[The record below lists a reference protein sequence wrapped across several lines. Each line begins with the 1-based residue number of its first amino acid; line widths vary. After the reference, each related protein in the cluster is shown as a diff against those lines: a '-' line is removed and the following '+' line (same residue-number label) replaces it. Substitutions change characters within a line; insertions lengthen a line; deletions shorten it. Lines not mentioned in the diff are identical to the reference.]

1 MAEKVTGVIGQED
14 VVLENAATEATL
26 LKLLKAMGSKG
37 DGGSK
42 GGGGEESK
50 KQLAAL
56 AKQTGKTTKELEELE
71 EAANNVGNVY
81 IRGIGQIANAFKG
94 LTGELLTG
102 GDRISDFTSH
112 VTGALESIP
121 IVGGLIGG
129 IGQLLIST
137 IDNQI
142 DTFRDLSKVGIDFGE
157 NLYEAS
163 YMATK
168 TSLTMEQYQGVIT
181 TNAEM
186 LAKLGGSAGNGAK
199 AFTALLGNVSKNS
212 QLFLQLGMTMEEV
225 SEYTADYVTQQQRLG
240 RGERLSSKQS
250 LASAQAY
257 IKEVDK
263 LAKATGK
270 QRDEISGAMNEVSN
284 DKRLKGVMAGLD
296 ETARLAITSTV
307 TMLSARDAE
316 LGEAVKEMIAT
327 GGVPIS
333 EMSIALSL
341 LNPGIAAATKALNE
355 GVPGAADML
364 TKEIEKARQTVL
376 KMSKAELDSLAVR
389 AAMGDQI
396 ALTTLSVLGL
406 GNMVEAVTAAD
417 IEQEKKRKALEEGR
431 AKKLLDFEQTITDTR
446 NKMKNALID
455 SGIFDSITTVL
466 NSITTKFKE
475 LTTKEGGLGKIE
487 AAAKSFGTVITDLME
502 SFQKGTLMKD
512 IGKYLSDGLN
522 KLGELIAPHISTA
535 MAGLMNI
542 AKDVVFGKKKME
554 ATGGPAGQMAATGE
568 REGGALSSFL
578 GLLAG
583 PALLGGLGALGAIL
597 ATGAVFLGFKALT
610 TVFRM
615 FANGPVAIGAAV
627 FTAMLIGTGAAITLA
642 GKGIDLAGDGVEKI
656 AAGVE
661 KMANMK
667 GAANFAEIATSLGL
681 LGPALISLTKGGVL
695 ESITSFFGS
704 SSPFTT
710 LVEGINQ
717 FEKIDATAIENVKLS
732 GTALEG
738 LSKFGKDLDVSNL
751 KLYAD
756 QMERLGNAFEKMNDE
771 LTKDNSWIPFYKG
784 SNAGNTTMPSG
795 GGAGTGSSDQL
806 TLLNTNIDKLLTE
819 TEAIRRNGKKLT
831 DHTLSN

>member
-14 VVLENAATEATL
+14 VTLENAATEATL

-42 GGGGEESK
+42 GSGEESK

-56 AKQTGKTTKELEELE
+56 AKQSGKTTKELGELE
-71 EAANNVGNVY
+71 EAANDVGNVY
-81 IRGIGQIANAFKG
+81 IRAAGQITNAFKG

-112 VTGALESIP
+112 VAGALESIP

-129 IGQLLIST
+129 IGQLLVST

-163 YMATK
+163 YMAAK
-168 TSLTMEQYQGVIT
+168 TSLNMEQYSGVISS
-181 TNAEM
+181 NAEM
-186 LAKLGGSAGNGAK
+186 LAKLGGTAGGGAK
-199 AFTALLGNVSKNS
+199 AFTGLLQGVSKNS
-212 QLFLQLGMTMEEV
+212 KLFLQLGMTMEEV

-240 RGERLSSKQS
+240 RGERLSSKQT

-263 LAKATGK
+263 LSKATGK
-270 QRDEISGAMNEVSN
+270 QRDEISGAMNEVAN
-284 DKRLKGVMAGLD
+284 DKRLKGVLAGLD
-296 ETARLAITSTV
+296 ETARLAVTSTV

-316 LGEAVKEMIAT
+316 LGEAVKEMIAM
-327 GGVPIS
+327 GGVPYS
-333 EMSIALSL
+333 EAAVALSL
-341 LNPGIAAATKALNE
+341 LNPGIAAATKALGD
-355 GVPGAADML
+355 GVPGAADQL
-364 TKEIEKARQTVL
+364 TIEIEKARQTVL
-376 KMSKAELDSLAVR
+376 KMSTAEKDSLAVR
-389 AAMGDQI
+389 AAMGDQV

-406 GNMVEAVTAAD
+406 GNLVTSVTAAE
-417 IEQEKKRKALEEGR
+417 IEQAKKLKALEEGR
-431 AKKLLDFEQTITDTR
+431 AQKVLNFEQTITDTR
-446 NKMKNALID
+446 NAMKGALID
-455 SGIFDSITTVL
+455 SGIFDTVTGVL
-466 NSITTKFKE
+466 NSVSGKFGE
-475 LTTKEGGLGKIE
+475 LMDEGGGISKIKS
-487 AAAKSFGTVITDLME
+487 AAVSFGETITDLME
-502 SFQKGTLMKD
+502 SFQKGTLMED
-512 IGKYLSDGLN
+512 IGKYLGDGLS

-535 MAGLMNI
+535 MSGLMNI

-554 ATGGPAGQMAATGE
+554 MAGPAGQMAATGE

-661 KMANMK
+661 LMANMK

-681 LGPALISLTKGGVL
+681 LGPALLTLTAGGVL

-710 LVEGINQ
+710 LVDGINE
-717 FEKIDATAIENVKLS
+717 FKDIDATAIENVKLS

-784 SNAGNTTMPSG
+784 SNAGNTTMPSA

>member
-14 VVLENAATEATL
+14 VTLENAATEATL

-42 GGGGEESK
+42 SGGEESK

-56 AKQTGKTTKELEELE
+56 AKQSGKTTKELGELE
-71 EAANNVGNVY
+71 EAADNVGNVY

-102 GDRISDFTSH
+102 GDRISDFSSH

-129 IGQLLIST
+129 IGQLLVST

-168 TSLTMEQYQGVIT
+168 TSLTMEQYSGVISS
-181 TNAEM
+181 NAEM
-186 LAKLGGSAGNGAK
+186 LAKLGSSAGGGAK
-199 AFTALLGNVSKNS
+199 AFTGLLQGVSKNS
-212 QLFLQLGMTMEEV
+212 KLFLQLGMTMEEV

-240 RGERLSSKQS
+240 RGERLSSKQT

-270 QRDEISGAMNEVSN
+270 QRDEISGAMNEVAN
-284 DKRLKGVMAGLD
+284 DKRLKGVLAGLD
-296 ETARLAITSTV
+296 ETARLAVTSTV

-316 LGEAVKEMIAT
+316 LGEAVKEMIAM
-327 GGVPIS
+327 GGVPYS
-333 EMSIALSL
+333 EAAVALSL
-341 LNPGIAAATKALNE
+341 LNPGIAAATKALGD
-355 GVPGAADML
+355 GVPGAADQL
-364 TKEIEKARQTVL
+364 TTEIEKARQTVL
-376 KMSKAELDSLAVR
+376 KMSTAEKDSLAVR
-389 AAMGDQI
+389 AAMGDQV

-406 GNMVEAVTAAD
+406 GNLVASVTAAE
-417 IEQEKKRKALEEGR
+417 IEQAKKLKALEEGR
-431 AKKLLDFEQTITDTR
+431 AQKVLNFEQTITDTR
-446 NKMKNALID
+446 NAMKGALID
-455 SGIFDSITTVL
+455 SGIFDTVTGVL
-466 NSITTKFKE
+466 NSVSGKFGE
-475 LTTKEGGLGKIE
+475 LMDEGGGISKIKS
-487 AAAKSFGTVITDLME
+487 AAVSFGETITGLME
-502 SFQKGTLMKD
+502 SFQKGTLMED
-512 IGKYLSDGLN
+512 IGKYLGDGLS

-535 MAGLMNI
+535 MSGLMNI

-554 ATGGPAGQMAATGE
+554 MAGPAGQMAATGE

-661 KMANMK
+661 LMANMK

>member
-163 YMATK
+163 YQAFK
-168 TSLTMEQYQGVIT
+168 TSLSLEAYSGVISS
-181 TNAEM
+181 NSEM
-186 LAKLGGSAGNGAK
+186 LAKLGGTAGGGAK
-199 AFTALLGNVSKNS
+199 AFTGLLQGVSKNS
-212 QLFLQLGMTMEEV
+212 KLFLQLGMTMEEV

-284 DKRLKGVMAGLD
+284 DKRLKGVLAGLD
-296 ETARLAITSTV
+296 ETARLAVTSTV

-431 AKKLLDFEQTITDTR
+431 AKKLLDFEKTITDTR

-466 NSITTKFKE
+466 NNITTKFTE

-554 ATGGPAGQMAATGE
+554 MAGPAGQMAATGE

-610 TVFRM
+610 TVFKM
-615 FANGPVAIGAAV
+615 FANGPVALGAGV

-642 GKGIDLAGDGVEKI
+642 GKGIDLAGDGIEKI

-667 GAANFAEIATSLGL
+667 GATNFAEIATSLGL

-784 SNAGNTTMPSG
+784 NNAGNTTMPSA

>member
-14 VVLENAATEATL
+14 VTLENAATEATL

-42 GGGGEESK
+42 GSGEESK

-56 AKQTGKTTKELEELE
+56 AKQSGKTTKELGELE
-71 EAANNVGNVY
+71 EAANDVGNVY
-81 IRGIGQIANAFKG
+81 IRAAGQITNAFKG

-112 VTGALESIP
+112 VAGALESIP

-129 IGQLLIST
+129 IGQLLVST

-168 TSLTMEQYQGVIT
+168 TSLTMEQYSGVISS
-181 TNAEM
+181 NAEM
-186 LAKLGGSAGNGAK
+186 LAKLGSSAGSGAK
-199 AFTALLGNVSKNS
+199 AFTGLLQGVSKNS
-212 QLFLQLGMTMEEV
+212 KLFLQLGMTMEEV

-240 RGERLSSKQS
+240 RGERLSSKQT

-284 DKRLKGVMAGLD
+284 DKRLKGVLAGLD
-296 ETARLAITSTV
+296 ETARLAVTSTV

-316 LGEAVKEMIAT
+316 LGEAVKEMIAM
-327 GGVPIS
+327 GGVPYS
-333 EMSIALSL
+333 EAAVALSL
-341 LNPGIAAATKALNE
+341 LNPGIAAATKALGD
-355 GVPGAADML
+355 GVPGAADQL
-364 TKEIEKARQTVL
+364 TIEIEKARQTVL
-376 KMSKAELDSLAVR
+376 KMSTAEKDSLAVR
-389 AAMGDQI
+389 AAMGDQV

-406 GNMVEAVTAAD
+406 GNLVTSVSAAQ
-417 IEQEKKRKALEEGR
+417 IEQAKKQKAIDEGR
-431 AKKLLDFEQTITDTR
+431 AQTVLDFEQTITDTR
-446 NKMKNALID
+446 NAMKSALID
-455 SGIFDSITTVL
+455 SGIFDTVTVIIKSI
-466 NSITTKFKE
+466 SDKFGE
-475 LTTKEGGLGKIE
+475 LMDEGGGISKIKS
-487 AAAKSFGTVITDLME
+487 AAVSFGETITGLME
-502 SFQKGTLMKD
+502 SFQKGTLMED
-512 IGKYLSDGLN
+512 IGKYLGDGLS

-535 MAGLMNI
+535 MSGLMNI

-554 ATGGPAGQMAATGE
+554 MAGPAGQMAATGE

-661 KMANMK
+661 LMANMK

>member
-14 VVLENAATEATL
+14 VTLENAATEATL

-56 AKQTGKTTKELEELE
+56 AKQSGKTTKELGELE
-71 EAANNVGNVY
+71 EAANDVGNVY
-81 IRGIGQIANAFKG
+81 IRAAGQITNAFKG

-112 VTGALESIP
+112 VAGALESIP

-129 IGQLLIST
+129 IGQLLVST

-163 YMATK
+163 YMAAK
-168 TSLTMEQYQGVIT
+168 TSLNMEQYSGVISS
-181 TNAEM
+181 NAEM
-186 LAKLGGSAGNGAK
+186 LAKLGSSAGSGAK
-199 AFTALLGNVSKNS
+199 AFTGLLQGVSKNS
-212 QLFLQLGMTMEEV
+212 KLFLQLGMTMEEI

-240 RGERLSSKQS
+240 RGERLSSKQT

-270 QRDEISGAMNEVSN
+270 QRDEISGAMNEVAN
-284 DKRLKGVMAGLD
+284 DKRLKGVLAGLD
-296 ETARLAITSTV
+296 ETARLAVTSTV

-316 LGEAVKEMIAT
+316 LGEAVKEMIAM
-327 GGVPIS
+327 GGVPYS
-333 EMSIALSL
+333 EAAVALSL
-341 LNPGIAAATKALNE
+341 LNPGIAAATKALGD
-355 GVPGAADML
+355 GVPGAADQL
-364 TKEIEKARQTVL
+364 TIEIEKARQTVL
-376 KMSKAELDSLAVR
+376 KMSTAEKDSLAVR
-389 AAMGDQI
+389 AAMGDQV

-406 GNMVEAVTAAD
+406 GNLVTSVTAAE
-417 IEQEKKRKALEEGR
+417 IEQAKKLKALEEGR
-431 AKKLLDFEQTITDTR
+431 AQKVLNFEQTITDTR
-446 NKMKNALID
+446 NAMKGALID
-455 SGIFDSITTVL
+455 SGIFDTVTGVL
-466 NSITTKFKE
+466 NSVSGKFGE
-475 LTTKEGGLGKIE
+475 LMDEGGGISKIKS
-487 AAAKSFGTVITDLME
+487 AATSFGTAITGLME
-502 SFQKGTLMKD
+502 SFQKGTLMED
-512 IGKYLSDGLN
+512 IGKYLGDGLS

-535 MAGLMNI
+535 MSGLMNI

-554 ATGGPAGQMAATGE
+554 MAGPAGQMAATGE

-661 KMANMK
+661 LMANMK

-681 LGPALISLTKGGVL
+681 LGPALLTLTAGGVL
-695 ESITSFFGS
+695 ESITSFFGA
-704 SSPFTT
+704 SSPFDT
-710 LVEGINQ
+710 LVDGINE
-717 FEKIDATAIENVKLS
+717 FKDIDATAIENVKLS

-784 SNAGNTTMPSG
+784 SNAGNTTMPSA

>member
-14 VVLENAATEATL
+14 VTLENAATEATL

-42 GGGGEESK
+42 GGGEESK

-56 AKQTGKTTKELEELE
+56 AKQSGKTTKELGELE
-71 EAANNVGNVY
+71 EAANDVGNVY

-112 VTGALESIP
+112 VAGALESIP

-129 IGQLLIST
+129 IGQLLVST

-163 YMATK
+163 YMAAK
-168 TSLTMEQYQGVIT
+168 TSLNMEQYSGVISS
-181 TNAEM
+181 NAEM
-186 LAKLGGSAGNGAK
+186 LAKLGGTAGGGAK
-199 AFTALLGNVSKNS
+199 AFTGLLQGVSKNS
-212 QLFLQLGMTMEEV
+212 KLFLQLGMTMEEV

-240 RGERLSSKQS
+240 RGERLSSKQT

-284 DKRLKGVMAGLD
+284 DKRLKGVLAGLD
-296 ETARLAITSTV
+296 ETARLAVTSTV

-316 LGEAVKEMIAT
+316 LGEAVKEMIAM
-327 GGVPIS
+327 GGVPYS
-333 EMSIALSL
+333 EAAVALSL
-341 LNPGIAAATKALNE
+341 LNPGIAAATKALGD
-355 GVPGAADML
+355 GVPGAADQL
-364 TKEIEKARQTVL
+364 TIEIEKARQTVL
-376 KMSKAELDSLAVR
+376 KMSTAEKDSLAVR
-389 AAMGDQI
+389 AAMGDQV

-406 GNMVEAVTAAD
+406 GNLVKSVTAAE
-417 IEQEKKRKALEEGR
+417 IEQAKKLKALEEGR
-431 AKKLLDFEQTITDTR
+431 AQKVLDFEQTITDTR
-446 NKMKNALID
+446 NAMKGALID
-455 SGIFDSITTVL
+455 SGIFDTVTEVL
-466 NSITTKFKE
+466 NSVSGKFGE
-475 LTTKEGGLGKIE
+475 LMDEGGGISKIKS
-487 AAAKSFGTVITDLME
+487 AAVSFGETITDLME
-502 SFQKGTLMKD
+502 SFQKGTLMED
-512 IGKYLSDGLN
+512 IGKYLGDGLS

-535 MAGLMNI
+535 MSGLMNI

-554 ATGGPAGQMAATGE
+554 MAGPAGQMAATGE

-661 KMANMK
+661 LMANMK

-681 LGPALISLTKGGVL
+681 LGPALLTLTAGGVL

-710 LVEGINQ
+710 LVDGINE
-717 FEKIDATAIENVKLS
+717 FKDIDATAIENVKLS

-784 SNAGNTTMPSG
+784 SNAGNTTMPSA

>member
-14 VVLENAATEATL
+14 VTLENAATEATL

-37 DGGSK
+37 DGSGK
-42 GGGGEESK
+42 GGGEESK

-56 AKQTGKTTKELEELE
+56 AKQSGKTTKELGELE
-71 EAANNVGNVY
+71 EAADNVGNVY

-112 VTGALESIP
+112 VAGALESIP

-129 IGQLLIST
+129 IGQLLVST

-168 TSLTMEQYQGVIT
+168 TSLTMEQYSGVISS
-181 TNAEM
+181 NAEM
-186 LAKLGGSAGNGAK
+186 LAKLGSSAGGGAK
-199 AFTALLGNVSKNS
+199 AFTGLLQGVSKNS
-212 QLFLQLGMTMEEV
+212 KLFLQLGMTMEEV

-240 RGERLSSKQS
+240 RGERLSSKQT

-284 DKRLKGVMAGLD
+284 DKRLKGVLAGLD
-296 ETARLAITSTV
+296 ETARLAVTSTV

-316 LGEAVKEMIAT
+316 LGEAVKEMIAM
-327 GGVPIS
+327 GGVPYS
-333 EMSIALSL
+333 EAAVALSL
-341 LNPGIAAATKALNE
+341 LNPGIAAATKALGD

-364 TKEIEKARQTVL
+364 TAEIEKARQTVL
-376 KMSKAELDSLAVR
+376 KMSTAEKDSLAVR
-389 AAMGDQI
+389 AAMGDQV

-406 GNMVEAVTAAD
+406 GNLVESVSAAQ
-417 IEQEKKRKALEEGR
+417 IEQAKKQKAIDEGR
-431 AKKLLDFEQTITDTR
+431 AQTVLDFEQTITDTR
-446 NKMKNALID
+446 NAMKGALID
-455 SGIFDSITTVL
+455 SGIFDTVTGVL
-466 NSITTKFKE
+466 NSVSGKFGE
-475 LTTKEGGLGKIE
+475 LMDEGGGISKIKS
-487 AAAKSFGTVITDLME
+487 AAVSFGETITDLME
-502 SFQKGTLMKD
+502 SFQKGTLMED
-512 IGKYLSDGLN
+512 IGKYLGDGLS

-535 MAGLMNI
+535 MSGLMNI

-554 ATGGPAGQMAATGE
+554 MAGPAGQMAATGE

-661 KMANMK
+661 LMANMK

>member
-14 VVLENAATEATL
+14 VTLENAATEATL

-42 GGGGEESK
+42 GGGEESK

-56 AKQTGKTTKELEELE
+56 AKQSGKTTKELGELE
-71 EAANNVGNVY
+71 EAANDVGNVY
-81 IRGIGQIANAFKG
+81 IRAAGQITNAFKG

-112 VTGALESIP
+112 IAGALESIP
-121 IVGGLIGG
+121 IVGGIIGG
-129 IGQLLIST
+129 IGQLLVST

-142 DTFRDLSKVGIDFGE
+142 DTFRDLSKVGIDFGA

-163 YMATK
+163 AIAAT
-168 TSLTMEQYQGVIT
+168 TSLSLEAYSGVISS
-181 TNAEM
+181 NAEM
-186 LAKLGGSAGNGAK
+186 LAKLGSSAGAGAK
-199 AFTALLGNVSKNS
+199 AFTGLLQGVSKNS
-212 QLFLQLGMTMEEV
+212 QLVLQLGITMEEV

-240 RGERLSSKQS
+240 RGERLSSKQT

-284 DKRLKGVMAGLD
+284 DKRLKGVLAGLD
-296 ETARLAITSTV
+296 ETARLAVTSTV

-316 LGEAVKEMIAT
+316 LGEAVKEMIAM
-327 GGVPIS
+327 GGVPYS
-333 EMSIALSL
+333 EAATALAL
-341 LNPGIAAATKALNE
+341 LNPGIAAATKALGD

-364 TKEIEKARQTVL
+364 TAEIEKARQTVL
-376 KMSKAELDSLAVR
+376 NMSVAEKDALAVR
-389 AAMGDQI
+389 AAMGDQV

-406 GNMVEAVTAAD
+406 GNLVESVSAAQIEQAKKQKAIDDGRAVTVLAF
-417 IEQEKKRKALEEGR
+417 EK
-431 AKKLLDFEQTITDTR
+431 TITETR
-446 NKMKNALID
+446 NKMKAALID
-455 SGIFDSITTVL
+455 SGIFASVTKVL
-466 NSITTKFKE
+466 TNITTKFQE
-475 LTTKEGGLGKIE
+475 LMDEGGGISKIKS
-487 AAAKSFGTVITDLME
+487 AATSFGEVITGLME

-512 IGKYLSDGLN
+512 IGKYLADGLN
-522 KLGELIAPHISTA
+522 KLGVLIAPHISTA
-535 MAGLMNI
+535 MSGLMNI
-542 AKDVVFGKKKME
+542 AKDVIFGKRAME
-554 ATGGPAGQMAATGE
+554 GPDHDQQATGE

-578 GLLAG
+578 GMLAG
-583 PALLGGLGALGAIL
+583 PALLGGLSALGAIL

-610 TVFRM
+610 TVFKM

-656 AAGVE
+656 AAGVGE
-661 KMANMK
+661 MANMK

-681 LGPALISLTKGGVL
+681 LGPALINLTKGGVL

-710 LVEGINQ
+710 LVDGINE

-795 GGAGTGSSDQL
+795 GAGTGSSDQL
-806 TLLNTNIDKLLTE
+806 TLLNTNIDKLVTE

-831 DHTLSN
+831 DYTLSN

>member
-14 VVLENAATEATL
+14 VTLENAATEATL

-487 AAAKSFGTVITDLME
+487 SAAKSFGTVITNLME

-554 ATGGPAGQMAATGE
+554 MAGPAGQMAATGE

-784 SNAGNTTMPSG
+784 DNAGNTTMPSA

>member
-14 VVLENAATEATL
+14 VTLENAATEATL

-42 GGGGEESK
+42 GGGEESK

-56 AKQTGKTTKELEELE
+56 AKQSGKTTKELGELE
-71 EAANNVGNVY
+71 EAANDVGNVY
-81 IRGIGQIANAFKG
+81 IRAAGQITNAFKG

-112 VTGALESIP
+112 IAGALESIP
-121 IVGGLIGG
+121 IVGGIIGG
-129 IGQLLIST
+129 IGQLLVST

-142 DTFRDLSKVGIDFGE
+142 DTFRDLSKVGIDFGA

-163 YMATK
+163 AIAAS
-168 TSLTMEQYQGVIT
+168 TSLSLEAYSGVISS
-181 TNAEM
+181 NAEM
-186 LAKLGGSAGNGAK
+186 LAKLGSSAGAGAK
-199 AFTALLGNVSKNS
+199 AFTGLLQGVSKNS
-212 QLFLQLGMTMEEV
+212 QLFMQLGMTMEEV

-240 RGERLSSKQS
+240 RGERLSSKQTLS
-250 LASAQAY
+250 SAQAY

-270 QRDEISGAMNEVSN
+270 QRDEISGAMNEVAN
-284 DKRLKGVMAGLD
+284 DKRLKGVLAGLS
-296 ETARLAITSTV
+296 TSAALAVTSTV

-316 LGEAVKEMIAT
+316 LGEAVKEMIAM
-327 GGVPIS
+327 GGVPYS
-333 EMSIALSL
+333 EAATALAL
-341 LNPGIAAATKALNE
+341 LNPGIAAATKALGD

-364 TKEIEKARQTVL
+364 TAEIEKARQTVL
-376 KMSKAELDSLAVR
+376 NMSVAEKDALAVR
-389 AAMGDQI
+389 AAMGDQV

-406 GNMVEAVTAAD
+406 GNLVESVSTAQ
-417 IEQEKKRKALEEGR
+417 IEQAKKQKAIDEGR
-431 AKKLLDFEQTITDTR
+431 ATTVLEFEKTITETR
-446 NKMKNALID
+446 NKMKAALID
-455 SGIFDSITTVL
+455 SGIFASVTTVL
-466 NSITTKFKE
+466 TNITTKFQE
-475 LTTKEGGLGKIE
+475 LMDEGGGISKIKS
-487 AAAKSFGTVITDLME
+487 AATSFGEVITDLME

-512 IGKYLSDGLN
+512 IGKYLADGLN
-522 KLGELIAPHISTA
+522 KLGVLIAPHISTA
-535 MAGLMNI
+535 MSGLMNI
-542 AKDVVFGKKKME
+542 AKDVVFGKRKME
-554 ATGGPAGQMAATGE
+554 PTGGPPNQMAATGE

-578 GLLAG
+578 SLLAG
-583 PALLGGLGALGAIL
+583 PSILAGLSALGAIL

-610 TVFRM
+610 TVFKM

-656 AAGVE
+656 AAGVGE
-661 KMANMK
+661 MANMK

-681 LGPALISLTKGGVL
+681 LGPALINLTKGGVL

-710 LVEGINQ
+710 LVDGINE

-795 GGAGTGSSDQL
+795 GAGTGSSDQL
-806 TLLNTNIDKLLTE
+806 TLLNTNIDKLVTE

-831 DHTLSN
+831 DYTLSN

>member
-14 VVLENAATEATL
+14 VTLENAATEATL

-37 DGGSK
+37 DGSGK
-42 GGGGEESK
+42 GGGEESK

-56 AKQTGKTTKELEELE
+56 AKQSGKTTKELGELE
-71 EAANNVGNVY
+71 EAANDVGNVY
-81 IRGIGQIANAFKG
+81 IRAAGQITNAFKG

-112 VTGALESIP
+112 VAGALESIP

-129 IGQLLIST
+129 IGQLLVST

-163 YMATK
+163 YMAAK
-168 TSLTMEQYQGVIT
+168 TSLTMEQYSGVISS
-181 TNAEM
+181 NAEM
-186 LAKLGGSAGNGAK
+186 LAKLGSSAGGGAK
-199 AFTALLGNVSKNS
+199 AFTGLLQGVSKNS
-212 QLFLQLGMTMEEV
+212 KLFLQLGMTMEEV

-240 RGERLSSKQS
+240 RGERLSSKQT

-284 DKRLKGVMAGLD
+284 DKRLKGVLAGLD
-296 ETARLAITSTV
+296 ETARLAVTSTV

-316 LGEAVKEMIAT
+316 LGEAVKEMIAM
-327 GGVPIS
+327 GGVPYS
-333 EMSIALSL
+333 ESAVALSL
-341 LNPGIAAATKALNE
+341 LNPGIAAATKALGD

-364 TKEIEKARQTVL
+364 TAEIEKARQTVL
-376 KMSKAELDSLAVR
+376 KMSTAEKDSLAVR
-389 AAMGDQI
+389 AAMGDQV

-406 GNMVEAVTAAD
+406 GNLVTSVTAAE
-417 IEQEKKRKALEEGR
+417 IEQAKKLKALEEGR
-431 AKKLLDFEQTITDTR
+431 AQKVLNFEQTITDTR
-446 NKMKNALID
+446 NAMKSALID
-455 SGIFDSITTVL
+455 SGIFDTVTVIIKSI
-466 NSITTKFKE
+466 SDKFGE
-475 LTTKEGGLGKIE
+475 LMDEGGGISKIKS
-487 AAAKSFGTVITDLME
+487 AAVSFGETITDLME
-502 SFQKGTLMKD
+502 SFQKGTLMED
-512 IGKYLSDGLN
+512 IGKYLGDGLS

-535 MAGLMNI
+535 MSGLMNI

-554 ATGGPAGQMAATGE
+554 MAGPAGQMAATGE

-661 KMANMK
+661 LMANMK

>member
-14 VVLENAATEATL
+14 VTLENAATEATL

-37 DGGSK
+37 DGSGK
-42 GGGGEESK
+42 GGGEESK

-56 AKQTGKTTKELEELE
+56 AKQSGKTTKELGELE
-71 EAANNVGNVY
+71 EAANDVGNVY
-81 IRGIGQIANAFKG
+81 IRAAGQITNAFKG

-112 VTGALESIP
+112 VAGALESIP

-129 IGQLLIST
+129 IGQLLVST

-168 TSLTMEQYQGVIT
+168 TSLTMEQYSGVISS
-181 TNAEM
+181 NAEM
-186 LAKLGGSAGNGAK
+186 LAKLGSSAGGGAK
-199 AFTALLGNVSKNS
+199 AFTGLLQGVSKNS
-212 QLFLQLGMTMEEV
+212 KLFLQLGMTMEEV

-240 RGERLSSKQS
+240 RGERLSSKQT

-284 DKRLKGVMAGLD
+284 DKRLKGVLAGLD
-296 ETARLAITSTV
+296 ETARLAVTSTV

-316 LGEAVKEMIAT
+316 LGEAVKEMIAM
-327 GGVPIS
+327 GGVPYS
-333 EMSIALSL
+333 EAAVALSL
-341 LNPGIAAATKALNE
+341 LNPGIAAATKALGD

-364 TKEIEKARQTVL
+364 TAEIEKARQTVL
-376 KMSKAELDSLAVR
+376 KMSTAEKDSLAVR
-389 AAMGDQI
+389 AAMGDQV

-406 GNMVEAVTAAD
+406 GNLVTSVSAAQ
-417 IEQEKKRKALEEGR
+417 IEQAKKQKAIDEGR
-431 AKKLLDFEQTITDTR
+431 AQTVLDFEQTITDTR
-446 NKMKNALID
+446 NAMKSALID
-455 SGIFDSITTVL
+455 SGIFDTVTVIIKSI
-466 NSITTKFKE
+466 SGKFGE
-475 LTTKEGGLGKIE
+475 LMDEGGGISKIKS
-487 AAAKSFGTVITDLME
+487 AAVSFGETITGLME
-502 SFQKGTLMKD
+502 SFQKGTLMED
-512 IGKYLSDGLN
+512 IGKYLGDGLS

-535 MAGLMNI
+535 MSGLMNI

-554 ATGGPAGQMAATGE
+554 MAGPAGQMAATGE

-661 KMANMK
+661 LMANMK

>member
-14 VVLENAATEATL
+14 VTLENAATEATL

-42 GGGGEESK
+42 GGGEESK

-56 AKQTGKTTKELEELE
+56 AKQSGKTTKELGELE
-71 EAANNVGNVY
+71 EAANDVGNVY
-81 IRGIGQIANAFKG
+81 IRAAGQITNAFKG

-112 VTGALESIP
+112 IAGALESIP
-121 IVGGLIGG
+121 IVGGIIGG
-129 IGQLLIST
+129 IGQLLVST

-142 DTFRDLSKVGIDFGE
+142 DTFRDLSKVGIDFGA

-163 YMATK
+163 AIAAS
-168 TSLTMEQYQGVIT
+168 TSLSLEAYSGVISS
-181 TNAEM
+181 NAEM
-186 LAKLGGSAGNGAK
+186 LAKLGSSAGSGAK
-199 AFTALLGNVSKNS
+199 AFTGLLQGVSKNS
-212 QLFLQLGMTMEEV
+212 QLFMQLGMTMEEV

-240 RGERLSSKQS
+240 RGERLSSKQTLS
-250 LASAQAY
+250 SAQAY

-270 QRDEISGAMNEVSN
+270 QRDEISGAMNEVAN
-284 DKRLKGVMAGLD
+284 DKRLKGVLAGLS
-296 ETARLAITSTV
+296 TSAALAVTSTV

-316 LGEAVKEMIAT
+316 LGEAVKEMIAM
-327 GGVPIS
+327 GGVPYS
-333 EMSIALSL
+333 EAATALAL
-341 LNPGIAAATKALNE
+341 LNPGIAAATKALGD

-364 TKEIEKARQTVL
+364 TAEIEKARQTVL
-376 KMSKAELDSLAVR
+376 NMSVAEKDALAVR
-389 AAMGDQI
+389 AAMGDQV

-406 GNMVEAVTAAD
+406 GNLVESVSTAQ
-417 IEQEKKRKALEEGR
+417 IEQAKKQKAIDEGR
-431 AKKLLDFEQTITDTR
+431 ATTVLEFEKTITETR
-446 NKMKNALID
+446 NKMKAALID
-455 SGIFDSITTVL
+455 SGIFASVTKVL
-466 NSITTKFKE
+466 TNITTKFQE
-475 LTTKEGGLGKIE
+475 LMDEGGGISKIKS
-487 AAAKSFGTVITDLME
+487 AATSFGEVITGLME

-512 IGKYLSDGLN
+512 IGKYLADGLN
-522 KLGELIAPHISTA
+522 KLGVLIAPHISTA
-535 MAGLMNI
+535 MSGLMNI
-542 AKDVVFGKKKME
+542 AKDVVFGKRKME
-554 ATGGPAGQMAATGE
+554 PTGGPPNQMAATGE

-578 GLLAG
+578 GMLAG
-583 PALLGGLGALGAIL
+583 PALLGGLSALGAIL

-610 TVFRM
+610 TVFKM

-656 AAGVE
+656 AAGVGE
-661 KMANMK
+661 MANMK

-681 LGPALISLTKGGVL
+681 LGPALINLTKGGVL

-710 LVEGINQ
+710 LVDGINE

-795 GGAGTGSSDQL
+795 GAGTGSSDQL
-806 TLLNTNIDKLLTE
+806 TLLNTNIDKLVTE

-831 DHTLSN
+831 DYTLSN

>member
-14 VVLENAATEATL
+14 VTLENAATEATL

-37 DGGSK
+37 DGSGK
-42 GGGGEESK
+42 GGGEESK

-56 AKQTGKTTKELEELE
+56 AKQSGKTTKELGELE
-71 EAANNVGNVY
+71 EAANDVGNVY
-81 IRGIGQIANAFKG
+81 IRAAGQITNAFKG

-112 VTGALESIP
+112 VAGALESIP

-129 IGQLLIST
+129 IGQLLVST

-168 TSLTMEQYQGVIT
+168 TSLTMEQYSGVISS
-181 TNAEM
+181 NAEM
-186 LAKLGGSAGNGAK
+186 LAKLGSSAGSGAK
-199 AFTALLGNVSKNS
+199 AFTGLLQGVSKNS
-212 QLFLQLGMTMEEV
+212 KLFLQLGMTMEEI

-240 RGERLSSKQS
+240 RGERLSSKQT

-284 DKRLKGVMAGLD
+284 DKRLKGVLAGLD
-296 ETARLAITSTV
+296 ETARLAVTSTV

-316 LGEAVKEMIAT
+316 LGEAVKEMIAM
-327 GGVPIS
+327 GGVPYS
-333 EMSIALSL
+333 EAAVALSL
-341 LNPGIAAATKALNE
+341 LNPGIAAATKALGD

-364 TKEIEKARQTVL
+364 TTEIEKARQTVL

-389 AAMGDQI
+389 AATGEQV

-406 GNMVEAVTAAD
+406 GNLVESVTAAQ
-417 IEQEKKRKALEEGR
+417 IEQAKKQKAIDEGR
-431 AKKLLDFEQTITDTR
+431 AQTVLDFEQTITDTR
-446 NKMKNALID
+446 NAMKSALID
-455 SGIFDSITTVL
+455 SGIFDTVTVIIKSI
-466 NSITTKFKE
+466 SDKFGE
-475 LTTKEGGLGKIE
+475 LMDEGGGISKIKS
-487 AAAKSFGTVITDLME
+487 AAVSFGETITGLME
-502 SFQKGTLMKD
+502 SFQKGTLMED
-512 IGKYLSDGLN
+512 IGKYLGDGLS

-535 MAGLMNI
+535 MSGLMNI

-554 ATGGPAGQMAATGE
+554 MAGPAGQMAATGE

-661 KMANMK
+661 LMANMK

-784 SNAGNTTMPSG
+784 SNAGNTTMPSA

>member
-487 AAAKSFGTVITDLME
+487 SAAKSFGTVITNLME

-554 ATGGPAGQMAATGE
+554 MAGPAGQMAATGE

>member
-14 VVLENAATEATL
+14 VTLENAATEATL

-37 DGGSK
+37 DGSGK
-42 GGGGEESK
+42 GGGEESK

-56 AKQTGKTTKELEELE
+56 AKQSGKTTKELGELE
-71 EAANNVGNVY
+71 EAANDVGNVY
-81 IRGIGQIANAFKG
+81 IRAAGQITNAFKG

-112 VTGALESIP
+112 VAGALESIP

-129 IGQLLIST
+129 IGQLLVST

-163 YMATK
+163 YQAFK
-168 TSLTMEQYQGVIT
+168 TSLSLEAYSGVISS
-181 TNAEM
+181 NSEM
-186 LAKLGGSAGNGAK
+186 LAKLGGTAGGGAK
-199 AFTALLGNVSKNS
+199 AFTGLLQGVSKNS
-212 QLFLQLGMTMEEV
+212 KLFLQLGMTMEEV

-240 RGERLSSKQS
+240 RGERLSSKQT

-263 LAKATGK
+263 LSKATGK
-270 QRDEISGAMNEVSN
+270 QRDEISGAMNEVAN
-284 DKRLKGVMAGLD
+284 DKRLKGVLAGLD
-296 ETARLAITSTV
+296 ETARLAVTSTV

-316 LGEAVKEMIAT
+316 LGEAVKEMIAM
-327 GGVPIS
+327 GGVPYS
-333 EMSIALSL
+333 EAAVALSL
-341 LNPGIAAATKALNE
+341 LNPGIAAATKALGD
-355 GVPGAADML
+355 GVPGAADQL
-364 TKEIEKARQTVL
+364 TIEIEKARQTVL
-376 KMSKAELDSLAVR
+376 KMSTAEKDSLAVR
-389 AAMGDQI
+389 AAMGDQV

-406 GNMVEAVTAAD
+406 GNLVTSVSAAQ
-417 IEQEKKRKALEEGR
+417 IEQAKKQKAIDEGR
-431 AKKLLDFEQTITDTR
+431 AQTVLDFEQTITDTR
-446 NKMKNALID
+446 NAMKGALID
-455 SGIFDSITTVL
+455 SGIFATVTEVL
-466 NSITTKFKE
+466 NSVSGKFGE
-475 LTTKEGGLGKIE
+475 LMDEGGGISKIKS
-487 AAAKSFGTVITDLME
+487 AAVSFGETITDLME
-502 SFQKGTLMKD
+502 SFQKGTLMED
-512 IGKYLSDGLN
+512 IGKYLGDGLS

-535 MAGLMNI
+535 MSGLMNI
-542 AKDVVFGKKKME
+542 AKDVVFGKRKME
-554 ATGGPAGQMAATGE
+554 HQGGPPNQMAATGE
-568 REGGALSSFL
+568 REGGALGSML
-578 GLLAG
+578 GMLAG
-583 PALLGGLGALGAIL
+583 ASLLGGLTALGGIL
-597 ATGAVFLGFKALT
+597 AAGGLITVGFKLLT
-610 TVFRM
+610 SVFRM
-615 FANGPVAIGAAV
+615 FANGPVAVGAAV
-627 FTAMLIGTGAAITLA
+627 FTAMLIGTGASIKFA
-642 GKGIDLAGDGVEKI
+642 GEGINAAGDGVEKI
-656 AAGVE
+656 AAGVQ
-661 KMANMK
+661 KMANME

-681 LGPALISLTKGGVL
+681 LGPALLTLTAGGVL

-704 SSPFTT
+704 SSPFDT
-710 LVEGINQ
+710 LVDGINQ
-717 FEKIDATAIENVKLS
+717 FQNIDATAIENVKLS

-784 SNAGNTTMPSG
+784 DNAGNTTMPSA

>member
-14 VVLENAATEATL
+14 VTLENAATEATL

-42 GGGGEESK
+42 GGGEESK

-56 AKQTGKTTKELEELE
+56 AKQSGKTTKELGELE
-71 EAANNVGNVY
+71 EAANDVGNVY

-112 VTGALESIP
+112 VAGALESIP

-129 IGQLLIST
+129 IGQLLVST

-163 YMATK
+163 YMAAK
-168 TSLTMEQYQGVIT
+168 TSLNMEQYSGVISS
-181 TNAEM
+181 NAEM
-186 LAKLGGSAGNGAK
+186 LAKLGGTAGGGAK
-199 AFTALLGNVSKNS
+199 AFTGLLQGVSKNS
-212 QLFLQLGMTMEEV
+212 KLFLQLGMTMEEV

-240 RGERLSSKQS
+240 RGERLSSKQT

-284 DKRLKGVMAGLD
+284 DKRLKGVLAGLD
-296 ETARLAITSTV
+296 ETARLAVTSTV

-316 LGEAVKEMIAT
+316 LGEAVKEMIAM
-327 GGVPIS
+327 GGVPYS
-333 EMSIALSL
+333 EAAVALSL
-341 LNPGIAAATKALNE
+341 LNPGIAAATKALGD
-355 GVPGAADML
+355 GVPGAADQL
-364 TKEIEKARQTVL
+364 TIEIEKARQTVL
-376 KMSKAELDSLAVR
+376 KMSTAEKDSLAVR
-389 AAMGDQI
+389 AAMGDQV

-406 GNMVEAVTAAD
+406 GNLVASVTAAE
-417 IEQEKKRKALEEGR
+417 IEQAKKLKALEEGR
-431 AKKLLDFEQTITDTR
+431 AQKVLDFEQTITDTR
-446 NKMKNALID
+446 NAMKAALID
-455 SGIFDSITTVL
+455 SGIFDTVTEVL
-466 NSITTKFKE
+466 NSVSGKFGE
-475 LTTKEGGLGKIE
+475 LMDEGGGISKIKS
-487 AAAKSFGTVITDLME
+487 AAVSFGETITDLME
-502 SFQKGTLMKD
+502 SFQKGTLMED
-512 IGKYLSDGLN
+512 IGKYLGDGLS

-535 MAGLMNI
+535 MSGLMNI

-554 ATGGPAGQMAATGE
+554 MAGPAGQMAATGE

-661 KMANMK
+661 LMANMK

-681 LGPALISLTKGGVL
+681 LGPALLTLTAGGVL

-710 LVEGINQ
+710 LVDGINE
-717 FEKIDATAIENVKLS
+717 FKDIDATAIENVKLS

-784 SNAGNTTMPSG
+784 SNAGNTTMPSA

>member
-14 VVLENAATEATL
+14 VTLENAATEATL

-42 GGGGEESK
+42 SGGEESK

-56 AKQTGKTTKELEELE
+56 AKQSGKTTKELGELE
-71 EAANNVGNVY
+71 EAADNVGNVY

-102 GDRISDFTSH
+102 GDRISDFSSH

-129 IGQLLIST
+129 IGQLLVST

-168 TSLTMEQYQGVIT
+168 TSLTMEQYSGVISS
-181 TNAEM
+181 NAEM
-186 LAKLGGSAGNGAK
+186 LAKLGSSAGGGAK
-199 AFTALLGNVSKNS
+199 AFTGLLQGVSKNS
-212 QLFLQLGMTMEEV
+212 KLFLQLGMTMEEV

-240 RGERLSSKQS
+240 RGERLSSKQT

-284 DKRLKGVMAGLD
+284 DKRLKGVLAGLD
-296 ETARLAITSTV
+296 ETARLAVTSTV

-316 LGEAVKEMIAT
+316 LGEAVKEMIAM
-327 GGVPIS
+327 GGVPYS
-333 EMSIALSL
+333 EAAVALSL
-341 LNPGIAAATKALNE
+341 LNPGIAAATKALGD

-364 TKEIEKARQTVL
+364 TTEIEKARQTVL
-376 KMSKAELDSLAVR
+376 KMSTAEKDSLAVR
-389 AAMGDQI
+389 AAMGDQV

-406 GNMVEAVTAAD
+406 GNLVASVTAAE
-417 IEQEKKRKALEEGR
+417 IEQAKKLKALEEGR
-431 AKKLLDFEQTITDTR
+431 AQKVLDFEQTITDTR
-446 NKMKNALID
+446 NTMKGALID
-455 SGIFDSITTVL
+455 SGIFDTVTEVL
-466 NSITTKFKE
+466 NSVSGKFGE
-475 LTTKEGGLGKIE
+475 LMDEGGGISKIKS
-487 AAAKSFGTVITDLME
+487 AAVSFGETITDLME
-502 SFQKGTLMKD
+502 SFQKGTLMED
-512 IGKYLSDGLN
+512 IGKYLGDGLS

-535 MAGLMNI
+535 MSGLMNI

-554 ATGGPAGQMAATGE
+554 MAGPAGQMAATGE

-661 KMANMK
+661 LMANMK

>member
-14 VVLENAATEATL
+14 VTLENAATEATL

-42 GGGGEESK
+42 GSGEESK

-56 AKQTGKTTKELEELE
+56 AKQSGKTTKELGELE
-71 EAANNVGNVY
+71 EAADNVGNVY
-81 IRGIGQIANAFKG
+81 IRGMGQIANAFKG

-112 VTGALESIP
+112 VAGALESIP

-129 IGQLLIST
+129 IGQLLVST

-168 TSLTMEQYQGVIT
+168 TSLTMEQYSGVISS
-181 TNAEM
+181 NAEM
-186 LAKLGGSAGNGAK
+186 LAKLGSSAGSGAK
-199 AFTALLGNVSKNS
+199 AFTGLLQGVSKNS
-212 QLFLQLGMTMEEV
+212 KLFLQLGMTMEEV

-240 RGERLSSKQS
+240 RGERLSSKQT

-284 DKRLKGVMAGLD
+284 DKRLKGVLAGLD
-296 ETARLAITSTV
+296 ETARLAVTSTV

-316 LGEAVKEMIAT
+316 LGEAVKEMIAM
-327 GGVPIS
+327 GGVPYS
-333 EMSIALSL
+333 EAAVALSL
-341 LNPGIAAATKALNE
+341 LNPGIAAATKALGD

-364 TKEIEKARQTVL
+364 TTEIEKARQTVL
-376 KMSKAELDSLAVR
+376 KMSTAEKDSLAVR
-389 AAMGDQI
+389 AAMGDQV

-406 GNMVEAVTAAD
+406 GNLVESVSAAQ
-417 IEQEKKRKALEEGR
+417 IEQAKKQKAIDEGR
-431 AKKLLDFEQTITDTR
+431 AQTVLDFEQTITDTR
-446 NKMKNALID
+446 NAMKNALID
-455 SGIFDSITTVL
+455 SGIFDTVTEVL
-466 NSITTKFKE
+466 NSVSGKFGE
-475 LTTKEGGLGKIE
+475 LMDEGGGISKIKS
-487 AAAKSFGTVITDLME
+487 AAVSFGETITGLME
-502 SFQKGTLMKD
+502 SFQKGTLMED
-512 IGKYLSDGLN
+512 IGKYLGDGLS

-535 MAGLMNI
+535 MSGLMNI

-554 ATGGPAGQMAATGE
+554 MAGPAGQMAATGE

-661 KMANMK
+661 LMANMK

>member
-14 VVLENAATEATL
+14 VTLENAATEATL

-42 GGGGEESK
+42 GSGEESK

-56 AKQTGKTTKELEELE
+56 AKQSGKTTKELGELE
-71 EAANNVGNVY
+71 EAANDVGNVY
-81 IRGIGQIANAFKG
+81 IRAAGQITNAFKG

-112 VTGALESIP
+112 VAGALESIP

-129 IGQLLIST
+129 IGQLLVST

-163 YMATK
+163 YQAFK
-168 TSLTMEQYQGVIT
+168 TSLSLEAYSGVISS
-181 TNAEM
+181 NSEM
-186 LAKLGGSAGNGAK
+186 LAKLGGTAGGGAK
-199 AFTALLGNVSKNS
+199 AFTGLLQGVSKNS
-212 QLFLQLGMTMEEV
+212 KLFLQLGMTMEEV

-240 RGERLSSKQS
+240 RGERLSSKQT

-270 QRDEISGAMNEVSN
+270 QRDEISGAMNEVAN
-284 DKRLKGVMAGLD
+284 DKRLKGVLAGLD
-296 ETARLAITSTV
+296 ETARLAVTSTV

-316 LGEAVKEMIAT
+316 LGEAVKEMIAM
-327 GGVPIS
+327 GGVPYS
-333 EMSIALSL
+333 EAAVALSL
-341 LNPGIAAATKALNE
+341 LNPGIAAATKALGD

-364 TKEIEKARQTVL
+364 TTEIEKARQTVL
-376 KMSKAELDSLAVR
+376 KMSTAEKDSLAVR
-389 AAMGDQI
+389 AAMGDQV

-406 GNMVEAVTAAD
+406 GNLVTSVSAAQ
-417 IEQEKKRKALEEGR
+417 IEQAKKQKAIDEGR
-431 AKKLLDFEQTITDTR
+431 AQTVLDFEQTITDTR
-446 NKMKNALID
+446 NAMKSALID
-455 SGIFDSITTVL
+455 SGIFDTVTVIIKSI
-466 NSITTKFKE
+466 SDKFGE
-475 LTTKEGGLGKIE
+475 LMDEGGGISKIKS
-487 AAAKSFGTVITDLME
+487 AAVSFGETITGLME
-502 SFQKGTLMKD
+502 SFQKGTLMED
-512 IGKYLSDGLN
+512 IGKYLGDGLS

-535 MAGLMNI
+535 MSGLMNI

-554 ATGGPAGQMAATGE
+554 MAGPAGQMAATGE

-661 KMANMK
+661 LMANMK

-784 SNAGNTTMPSG
+784 SNAGNTTMPSA

>member
-1 MAEKVTGVIGQED
+1 
-14 VVLENAATEATL
+14 
-26 LKLLKAMGSKG
+26 
-37 DGGSK
+37 
-42 GGGGEESK
+42 
-50 KQLAAL
+50 
-56 AKQTGKTTKELEELE
+56 
-71 EAANNVGNVY
+71 
-81 IRGIGQIANAFKG
+81 
-94 LTGELLTG
+94 
-102 GDRISDFTSH
+102 
-112 VTGALESIP
+112 
-121 IVGGLIGG
+121 
-129 IGQLLIST
+129 
-137 IDNQI
+137 
-142 DTFRDLSKVGIDFGE
+142 
-157 NLYEAS
+157 
-163 YMATK
+163 
-168 TSLTMEQYQGVIT
+168 
-181 TNAEM
+181 
-186 LAKLGGSAGNGAK
+186 
-199 AFTALLGNVSKNS
+199 
-212 QLFLQLGMTMEEV
+212 
-225 SEYTADYVTQQQRLG
+225 
-240 RGERLSSKQS
+240 
-250 LASAQAY
+250 
-257 IKEVDK
+257 
-263 LAKATGK
+263 
-270 QRDEISGAMNEVSN
+270 
-284 DKRLKGVMAGLD
+284 
-296 ETARLAITSTV
+296 
-307 TMLSARDAE
+307 
-316 LGEAVKEMIAT
+316 
-327 GGVPIS
+327 
-333 EMSIALSL
+333 
-341 LNPGIAAATKALNE
+341 
-355 GVPGAADML
+355 
-364 TKEIEKARQTVL
+364 
-376 KMSKAELDSLAVR
+376 
-389 AAMGDQI
+389 
-396 ALTTLSVLGL
+396 
-406 GNMVEAVTAAD
+406 
-417 IEQEKKRKALEEGR
+417 
-431 AKKLLDFEQTITDTR
+431 
-446 NKMKNALID
+446 
-455 SGIFDSITTVL
+455 
-466 NSITTKFKE
+466 
-475 LTTKEGGLGKIE
+475 
-487 AAAKSFGTVITDLME
+487 LME
-502 SFQKGTLMKD
+502 SFQKGTLMED
-512 IGKYLSDGLN
+512 IGKYLGDGLS

-535 MAGLMNI
+535 MSGLMNI

-554 ATGGPAGQMAATGE
+554 MAGPAGQMAATGE

-661 KMANMK
+661 LMANMK

>member
-1 MAEKVTGVIGQED
+1 MDE
-14 VVLENAATEATL
+14 
-26 LKLLKAMGSKG
+26 
-37 DGGSK
+37 
-42 GGGGEESK
+42 GGGISK
-50 KQLAAL
+50 IKSAA
-56 AKQTGKTTKELEELE
+56 
-71 EAANNVGNVY
+71 V
-81 IRGIGQIANAFKG
+81 
-94 LTGELLTG
+94 
-102 GDRISDFTSH
+102 S
-112 VTGALESIP
+112 
-121 IVGGLIGG
+121 
-129 IGQLLIST
+129 
-137 IDNQI
+137 
-142 DTFRDLSKVGIDFGE
+142 FGE
-157 NLYEAS
+157 
-163 YMATK
+163 T
-168 TSLTMEQYQGVIT
+168 
-181 TNAEM
+181 
-186 LAKLGGSAGNGAK
+186 
-199 AFTALLGNVSKNS
+199 
-212 QLFLQLGMTMEEV
+212 
-225 SEYTADYVTQQQRLG
+225 
-240 RGERLSSKQS
+240 
-250 LASAQAY
+250 
-257 IKEVDK
+257 
-263 LAKATGK
+263 
-270 QRDEISGAMNEVSN
+270 
-284 DKRLKGVMAGLD
+284 
-296 ETARLAITSTV
+296 
-307 TMLSARDAE
+307 
-316 LGEAVKEMIAT
+316 
-327 GGVPIS
+327 
-333 EMSIALSL
+333 
-341 LNPGIAAATKALNE
+341 
-355 GVPGAADML
+355 
-364 TKEIEKARQTVL
+364 
-376 KMSKAELDSLAVR
+376 
-389 AAMGDQI
+389 
-396 ALTTLSVLGL
+396 
-406 GNMVEAVTAAD
+406 
-417 IEQEKKRKALEEGR
+417 
-431 AKKLLDFEQTITDTR
+431 
-446 NKMKNALID
+446 
-455 SGIFDSITTVL
+455 
-466 NSITTKFKE
+466 
-475 LTTKEGGLGKIE
+475 
-487 AAAKSFGTVITDLME
+487 ITDLME
-502 SFQKGTLMKD
+502 SFQKGTLMED
-512 IGKYLSDGLN
+512 IGKYLGDGLS

-535 MAGLMNI
+535 MSGLMNI

-554 ATGGPAGQMAATGE
+554 MAGPAGQMAATGE

-661 KMANMK
+661 LMANMK

>member
-14 VVLENAATEATL
+14 VTLENAATEATL

-42 GGGGEESK
+42 GGGEESK

-56 AKQTGKTTKELEELE
+56 AKQSGKTTKELGELE
-71 EAANNVGNVY
+71 EAANDVGNVY
-81 IRGIGQIANAFKG
+81 IRAAGQITNAFKG

-112 VTGALESIP
+112 IAGALESIP
-121 IVGGLIGG
+121 IVGGIIGG
-129 IGQLLIST
+129 IGQLLVST

-142 DTFRDLSKVGIDFGE
+142 DTFRDLSKVGIDFGA

-163 YMATK
+163 AIAAT
-168 TSLTMEQYQGVIT
+168 TSLSLEAYSGVISS
-181 TNAEM
+181 NAEM
-186 LAKLGGSAGNGAK
+186 LAKLGSSAGSGAK
-199 AFTALLGNVSKNS
+199 AFTGLLQGVSKNS

-240 RGERLSSKQS
+240 RGERLSSKQTLS
-250 LASAQAY
+250 SAQAY

-270 QRDEISGAMNEVSN
+270 QRDEISGAMNEVAN
-284 DKRLKGVMAGLD
+284 DKRLKGVLAGLS
-296 ETARLAITSTV
+296 TSAALAVTSTV

-316 LGEAVKEMIAT
+316 LGEAVKEMIAM
-327 GGVPIS
+327 GGVPYS
-333 EMSIALSL
+333 EAAIALAL
-341 LNPGIAAATKALNE
+341 LNPGIAAATKALGD

-364 TKEIEKARQTVL
+364 TAEIEKARQTVL
-376 KMSKAELDSLAVR
+376 NMSVAEKDALAVR
-389 AAMGDQI
+389 AAMGDQV

-406 GNMVEAVTAAD
+406 GNLVESVSTAQ
-417 IEQEKKRKALEEGR
+417 IEQAKKQKAIDEGR
-431 AKKLLDFEQTITDTR
+431 ATTVLEFEKTITETR
-446 NKMKNALID
+446 NKMKAALID
-455 SGIFDSITTVL
+455 SGIFASVTKVL
-466 NSITTKFKE
+466 TNITTKFQE
-475 LTTKEGGLGKIE
+475 LMDKGGGISKIKS
-487 AAAKSFGTVITDLME
+487 AATSFGEVITGLME

-512 IGKYLSDGLN
+512 IGKYLADGLN
-522 KLGELIAPHISTA
+522 KLGVLIAPHISTA
-535 MAGLMNI
+535 MSGLMNI
-542 AKDVVFGKKKME
+542 AKDVIFGKRAME
-554 ATGGPAGQMAATGE
+554 GPDHDQQATGE

-578 GLLAG
+578 GMLAG
-583 PALLGGLGALGAIL
+583 PALLGGLSALGAIL

-610 TVFRM
+610 TVFKM

-656 AAGVE
+656 AAGVGE
-661 KMANMK
+661 MANMK

-681 LGPALISLTKGGVL
+681 LGPALINLTKGGVL

-710 LVEGINQ
+710 LVDGINE
-717 FEKIDATAIENVKLS
+717 FKDIDATAIENVKLS
-732 GTALEG
+732 GNALEG
-738 LSKFGKDLDVSNL
+738 LSKFGKDLDVSGL
-751 KLYAD
+751 SLYAD
-756 QMERLGNAFEKMNDE
+756 QMERLGDAFEKMNDE
-771 LTKDNSWIPFYKG
+771 LTKDNSWLPFYKG

-806 TLLNTNIDKLLTE
+806 TLLNTNIDKLVTE

-831 DHTLSN
+831 DYTLSN

>member
-14 VVLENAATEATL
+14 VTLENAATEATL

-37 DGGSK
+37 DGSGK
-42 GGGGEESK
+42 GGGEESK

-56 AKQTGKTTKELEELE
+56 AKQSGKTTKELGELE
-71 EAANNVGNVY
+71 EAANDVGNVY

-112 VTGALESIP
+112 VAGALESIP

-129 IGQLLIST
+129 IGQLLVST

-168 TSLTMEQYQGVIT
+168 TSLTMEQYSGVISS
-181 TNAEM
+181 NAEM
-186 LAKLGGSAGNGAK
+186 LAKLGSSAGGGAK
-199 AFTALLGNVSKNS
+199 AFTGLLQGVSKNS
-212 QLFLQLGMTMEEV
+212 KLFLQLGMTMEEV

-240 RGERLSSKQS
+240 RGERLSSKQT

-284 DKRLKGVMAGLD
+284 DKRLKGVLAGLD
-296 ETARLAITSTV
+296 ETARLAVTSTV

-316 LGEAVKEMIAT
+316 LGEAVKEMIAM
-327 GGVPIS
+327 GGVPYS
-333 EMSIALSL
+333 EAAVALSL
-341 LNPGIAAATKALNE
+341 LNPGIAAATKALGD
-355 GVPGAADML
+355 GVPGAADQL
-364 TKEIEKARQTVL
+364 TIEIEKARQTVL
-376 KMSKAELDSLAVR
+376 KMSTAEKDSLAVR
-389 AAMGDQI
+389 AAMGDQV

-406 GNMVEAVTAAD
+406 GNLVTSVTAAE
-417 IEQEKKRKALEEGR
+417 IEQAKKLKALEEGR
-431 AKKLLDFEQTITDTR
+431 AQKVLNFEQTITDTR
-446 NKMKNALID
+446 NAMKSALID
-455 SGIFDSITTVL
+455 SGIFDTVTVIIKSI
-466 NSITTKFKE
+466 SDKFGE
-475 LTTKEGGLGKIE
+475 LMDEGGGISKIKS
-487 AAAKSFGTVITDLME
+487 AAVSFGETITDLME
-502 SFQKGTLMKD
+502 SFQKGTLMED
-512 IGKYLSDGLN
+512 IGKYLGDGLS

-535 MAGLMNI
+535 MSGLMNI

-554 ATGGPAGQMAATGE
+554 MAGPAGQMAATGE

-661 KMANMK
+661 LMANMK

>member
-14 VVLENAATEATL
+14 VTLENAATEATL

-42 GGGGEESK
+42 GSGEQSK

-81 IRGIGQIANAFKG
+81 IRGMGQIANAFKG

-112 VTGALESIP
+112 ITGALESIP

-129 IGQLLIST
+129 IGQLLVST
-137 IDNQI
+137 IDNQV

-163 YMATK
+163 YMAAK
-168 TSLTMEQYQGVIT
+168 TSLNMEQYSGVISS
-181 TNAEM
+181 NAEM

-199 AFTALLGNVSKNS
+199 AFTGLLQGVSKNS
-212 QLFLQLGMTMEEV
+212 QLFMQLGMTMEEV

-250 LASAQAY
+250 LSSAQAY

-270 QRDEISGAMNEVSN
+270 QRDEISGAMNEVAN
-284 DKRLKGVMAGLD
+284 DKRLKGVLAGLD
-296 ETARLAITSTV
+296 EIAGLAITSTV

-316 LGEAVKEMIAT
+316 LGEAVKEMIAM
-327 GGVPIS
+327 GGVPYS
-333 EMSIALSL
+333 EAATALAL
-341 LNPGIAAATKALNE
+341 LNPGIAAATKALGD

-364 TKEIEKARQTVL
+364 TAEIEKARQTVL
-376 KMSKAELDSLAVR
+376 NMSVAEKDALAVR
-389 AAMGDQI
+389 AAMGDQV

-406 GNMVEAVTAAD
+406 GNLVESVSAAQIEQAKKQKAIDDGRAVTVLAF
-417 IEQEKKRKALEEGR
+417 EK
-431 AKKLLDFEQTITDTR
+431 TITETR
-446 NKMKNALID
+446 NKMKAALID
-455 SGIFDSITTVL
+455 SGIFASVTKVL
-466 NSITTKFKE
+466 TNITTKFQE
-475 LTTKEGGLGKIE
+475 LMDEGGGISKIKS
-487 AAAKSFGTVITDLME
+487 AATSFGEVITGLME

-512 IGKYLSDGLN
+512 IGKYLADGLN
-522 KLGELIAPHISTA
+522 KLGVLIAPHISTA
-535 MAGLMNI
+535 MSGLMNI
-542 AKDVVFGKKKME
+542 AKDVIFGKRAME
-554 ATGGPAGQMAATGE
+554 GPDHDQQATGE

-578 GLLAG
+578 GMLAG
-583 PALLGGLGALGAIL
+583 PALLGGLSALGAIL

-610 TVFRM
+610 TVFKM

-656 AAGVE
+656 AAGVGE
-661 KMANMK
+661 MANMK

-681 LGPALISLTKGGVL
+681 LGPALLTLTAGGVL

-710 LVEGINQ
+710 LVDGINE

-795 GGAGTGSSDQL
+795 GAGTGSSDQL
-806 TLLNTNIDKLLTE
+806 TLLNTNIDKLVTE

-831 DHTLSN
+831 DYTLSN

>member
-14 VVLENAATEATL
+14 VTLENAATEATL

-42 GGGGEESK
+42 GGGEESK

-56 AKQTGKTTKELEELE
+56 AKQSGKTTKELGELE
-71 EAANNVGNVY
+71 EAANDVGNVY
-81 IRGIGQIANAFKG
+81 IRAAGQITNAFKG

-112 VTGALESIP
+112 IAGALESIP
-121 IVGGLIGG
+121 IVGGIIGG
-129 IGQLLIST
+129 IGQLLVST

-142 DTFRDLSKVGIDFGE
+142 DTFRDLSKVGIDFGA

-163 YMATK
+163 AIAAS
-168 TSLTMEQYQGVIT
+168 TSLSLEAYSGVISS
-181 TNAEM
+181 NAEM
-186 LAKLGGSAGNGAK
+186 LAKLGSSAGSGAK
-199 AFTALLGNVSKNS
+199 AFTGLLQGVSKNS

-240 RGERLSSKQS
+240 RGERLSSKQT

-284 DKRLKGVMAGLD
+284 DKRLKGVLAGLD
-296 ETARLAITSTV
+296 ETARLAVTSTV

-316 LGEAVKEMIAT
+316 LGEAVKEMIAM
-327 GGVPIS
+327 GGVPYS
-333 EMSIALSL
+333 EAATALAL
-341 LNPGIAAATKALNE
+341 LNPGIAAATKALGD

-364 TKEIEKARQTVL
+364 TAEIEKARQTVL
-376 KMSKAELDSLAVR
+376 NMSVAEKDALAVR
-389 AAMGDQI
+389 AAMGDQV

-406 GNMVEAVTAAD
+406 GNLVESVSAAQIEQAKKQKAIDDGRAVTVLAF
-417 IEQEKKRKALEEGR
+417 EK
-431 AKKLLDFEQTITDTR
+431 TITETR
-446 NKMKNALID
+446 NKMKAALID
-455 SGIFDSITTVL
+455 SGIFASVTKVL
-466 NSITTKFKE
+466 TNITTKFQE
-475 LTTKEGGLGKIE
+475 LMDEGGGISKIKS
-487 AAAKSFGTVITDLME
+487 AATSFGEVITGLME

-512 IGKYLSDGLN
+512 IGKYLADGLN
-522 KLGELIAPHISTA
+522 KLGVLIAPHISTA
-535 MAGLMNI
+535 MSGLMNI
-542 AKDVVFGKKKME
+542 AKDVVFGKRKME
-554 ATGGPAGQMAATGE
+554 PTGGPPNQMAATGE
-568 REGGALSSFL
+568 REGGALSGFL
-578 GLLAG
+578 SLLAG
-583 PALLGGLGALGAIL
+583 PSILAGLSALGAIL

-610 TVFRM
+610 TVFKM

-656 AAGVE
+656 AAGVGE
-661 KMANMK
+661 MANMK

-681 LGPALISLTKGGVL
+681 LGPALLTLTAGGVL

-710 LVEGINQ
+710 LVDGINE
-717 FEKIDATAIENVKLS
+717 FKDIDATAIENVKLS
-732 GTALEG
+732 GNALEG
-738 LSKFGKDLDVSNL
+738 LSKFGKDLDVSGL
-751 KLYAD
+751 SLYAD
-756 QMERLGNAFEKMNDE
+756 QMERLGDAFEKMNDE
-771 LTKDNSWIPFYKG
+771 LTKDNSWLPFYKG

-806 TLLNTNIDKLLTE
+806 TLLNTNIDKLVTE

-831 DHTLSN
+831 DYTLSN

>member
-14 VVLENAATEATL
+14 VTLENAATEATL

-37 DGGSK
+37 DGSGK
-42 GGGGEESK
+42 GGGEESK

-56 AKQTGKTTKELEELE
+56 AKQSGKTTKELGELE
-71 EAANNVGNVY
+71 EAANDVGNVY
-81 IRGIGQIANAFKG
+81 IRAAGQITNAFKG

-112 VTGALESIP
+112 IAGALESIP
-121 IVGGLIGG
+121 IVGGIIGG
-129 IGQLLIST
+129 IGQLLVST

-163 YMATK
+163 AIAAT
-168 TSLTMEQYQGVIT
+168 TSLSLEAYSGVISS
-181 TNAEM
+181 NAEM
-186 LAKLGGSAGNGAK
+186 LAKLGSSAGSGAK
-199 AFTALLGNVSKNS
+199 AFTGLLQGVSKNS

-240 RGERLSSKQS
+240 RGERLSSKQT

-284 DKRLKGVMAGLD
+284 DKRLKGVLAGLD
-296 ETARLAITSTV
+296 ETARLAVTSTV

-316 LGEAVKEMIAT
+316 LGEAVKEMIAM
-327 GGVPIS
+327 GGVPYS
-333 EMSIALSL
+333 EAATALAL
-341 LNPGIAAATKALNE
+341 LNPGIAAATKALGD

-364 TKEIEKARQTVL
+364 TAEIEKARQTVL
-376 KMSKAELDSLAVR
+376 NMSVAEKDALAVR
-389 AAMGDQI
+389 AAMGDQV

-406 GNMVEAVTAAD
+406 GNLVESVSAAQIEQAKKQKAIDDGRAVTVLAF
-417 IEQEKKRKALEEGR
+417 EK
-431 AKKLLDFEQTITDTR
+431 TITETR
-446 NKMKNALID
+446 NKMKAALID
-455 SGIFDSITTVL
+455 SGIFASVTKVL
-466 NSITTKFKE
+466 TNITTKFQE
-475 LTTKEGGLGKIE
+475 LMDEGGGISKIKS
-487 AAAKSFGTVITDLME
+487 AATSFGEVITGLME

-512 IGKYLSDGLN
+512 IGKYLADGLN
-522 KLGELIAPHISTA
+522 KLGVLIAPHISTA
-535 MAGLMNI
+535 MSGLMNI
-542 AKDVVFGKKKME
+542 AKDVIFGKRAME
-554 ATGGPAGQMAATGE
+554 GPDHDQQATGE

-578 GLLAG
+578 GMLAG
-583 PALLGGLGALGAIL
+583 PALLGGLSALGAIL

-610 TVFRM
+610 TVFKM

-656 AAGVE
+656 AAGVGE
-661 KMANMK
+661 MANMK

-681 LGPALISLTKGGVL
+681 LGPALINLTKGGVL

-710 LVEGINQ
+710 LVDGINE

-732 GTALEG
+732 GNALEG
-738 LSKFGKDLDVSNL
+738 LSKFGKDLDVSGL
-751 KLYAD
+751 SLYAD
-756 QMERLGNAFEKMNDE
+756 QMERLGDAFEKMNDE
-771 LTKDNSWIPFYKG
+771 LTKDNSWLPFYKG

-819 TEAIRRNGKKLT
+819 TEAIRRNGKRLT

>member
-14 VVLENAATEATL
+14 VTLENAATEATL

-56 AKQTGKTTKELEELE
+56 AKQSGKTTKELGELE
-71 EAANNVGNVY
+71 EAANDVGNVY
-81 IRGIGQIANAFKG
+81 IRAAGQITNAFKG

-112 VTGALESIP
+112 VAGALESIP

-129 IGQLLIST
+129 IGQLLVST

-163 YMATK
+163 YQAFK
-168 TSLTMEQYQGVIT
+168 TSLSLEAYSGVISS
-181 TNAEM
+181 NSEM
-186 LAKLGGSAGNGAK
+186 LAKLGGTAGGGAK
-199 AFTALLGNVSKNS
+199 AFTGLLQGVSKNS
-212 QLFLQLGMTMEEV
+212 KLFLQLGMTMEEI

-240 RGERLSSKQS
+240 RGERLSSKQT

-316 LGEAVKEMIAT
+316 LGEAVKEMIAM
-327 GGVPIS
+327 GGVPYS
-333 EMSIALSL
+333 EAAVALSL
-341 LNPGIAAATKALNE
+341 LNPGIAAATKALGD
-355 GVPGAADML
+355 GVPGAADQL
-364 TKEIEKARQTVL
+364 TIEIEKARQTVL
-376 KMSKAELDSLAVR
+376 KMSTAEKDSLAVR
-389 AAMGDQI
+389 AAMGDQV

-406 GNMVEAVTAAD
+406 GNLVTSVTAAE
-417 IEQEKKRKALEEGR
+417 IEQAKKLKAIDEGR
-431 AKKLLDFEQTITDTR
+431 AQTVLDFEQTITDTR
-446 NKMKNALID
+446 NAMKAALID
-455 SGIFDSITTVL
+455 SGIFATVTEVL
-466 NSITTKFKE
+466 NSVSGKFGE
-475 LTTKEGGLGKIE
+475 LMDEGGGISKIKS
-487 AAAKSFGTVITDLME
+487 AAVSFGETITDLME
-502 SFQKGTLMKD
+502 SFQKGTLMED
-512 IGKYLSDGLN
+512 IGKYLGDGLS

-535 MAGLMNI
+535 MSGLMNI

-554 ATGGPAGQMAATGE
+554 MAGPAGQMAATGE

-661 KMANMK
+661 LMANME

-681 LGPALISLTKGGVL
+681 LGPALLTLTAGGVL

-784 SNAGNTTMPSG
+784 DNAGNTTMPSA

>member
-14 VVLENAATEATL
+14 VTLENAATEATL

-42 GGGGEESK
+42 GGGEESK

-56 AKQTGKTTKELEELE
+56 AKQSGKTTKELGELE
-71 EAANNVGNVY
+71 EAANDVGNVY
-81 IRGIGQIANAFKG
+81 IRAAGQITNAFKG

-112 VTGALESIP
+112 IAGALESIP
-121 IVGGLIGG
+121 IVGGIIGG
-129 IGQLLIST
+129 IGQLLVST

-142 DTFRDLSKVGIDFGE
+142 DTFRDLSKVGIDFGA

-163 YMATK
+163 AIAAT
-168 TSLTMEQYQGVIT
+168 TSLSLEAYSGVISS
-181 TNAEM
+181 NAEM
-186 LAKLGGSAGNGAK
+186 LAKLGSSAGSGAK
-199 AFTALLGNVSKNS
+199 AFTGLLQGVSKNS

-240 RGERLSSKQS
+240 RGERLSSKQT

-284 DKRLKGVMAGLD
+284 DKRLKGVLAGLD
-296 ETARLAITSTV
+296 ETARLAVTSTV

-316 LGEAVKEMIAT
+316 LGEAVKEMIAM
-327 GGVPIS
+327 GGVPYS
-333 EMSIALSL
+333 EAATALAL
-341 LNPGIAAATKALNE
+341 LNPGIAAATKALGD

-364 TKEIEKARQTVL
+364 TAEIEKARQTVL
-376 KMSKAELDSLAVR
+376 NMSVAEKDALAVR
-389 AAMGDQI
+389 AAMGDQV

-406 GNMVEAVTAAD
+406 GNLVESVSAAQIEQAKKQKAIDDGRAVTVLAF
-417 IEQEKKRKALEEGR
+417 EK
-431 AKKLLDFEQTITDTR
+431 TITETR
-446 NKMKNALID
+446 NKMKAALID
-455 SGIFDSITTVL
+455 SGIFASVTKVL
-466 NSITTKFKE
+466 TNITTKFQE
-475 LTTKEGGLGKIE
+475 LMDEGGGISKIKS
-487 AAAKSFGTVITDLME
+487 AATSFGEVITGLME

-512 IGKYLSDGLN
+512 IGKYLADGLN
-522 KLGELIAPHISTA
+522 KLGVLIAPHISTA
-535 MAGLMNI
+535 MSGLMNI
-542 AKDVVFGKKKME
+542 AKDVIFGKRAME
-554 ATGGPAGQMAATGE
+554 GPDHDQQATGE

-578 GLLAG
+578 GMLAG
-583 PALLGGLGALGAIL
+583 PALLGGLSALGAIL

-610 TVFRM
+610 TVFKM
-615 FANGPVAIGAAV
+615 FANGPVAVGAAV

-656 AAGVE
+656 AAGVGE
-661 KMANMK
+661 MANMK

-681 LGPALISLTKGGVL
+681 LGPALINLTKGGVL

-710 LVEGINQ
+710 LVDGINE

-795 GGAGTGSSDQL
+795 GAGTGSSDQL
-806 TLLNTNIDKLLTE
+806 TLLNTNIDKLVTE
-819 TEAIRRNGKKLT
+819 TEAIRRNGKRLT

>member
-487 AAAKSFGTVITDLME
+487 SAAKSFGTVITNLME

-554 ATGGPAGQMAATGE
+554 MAGPAGQMAATGE

-583 PALLGGLGALGAIL
+583 PALLAGLSALGAIL

-784 SNAGNTTMPSG
+784 NNAGNTTMPSA

>member
-14 VVLENAATEATL
+14 VTLENAATEATL

-42 GGGGEESK
+42 SGGEESK

-56 AKQTGKTTKELEELE
+56 AKQSGKTTKELGELE
-71 EAANNVGNVY
+71 EAADNVGNVY

-112 VTGALESIP
+112 VAGALESIP

-129 IGQLLIST
+129 IGQLLVST

-163 YMATK
+163 YQAFK
-168 TSLTMEQYQGVIT
+168 TSLSLEAYSGVISS
-181 TNAEM
+181 NSEM
-186 LAKLGGSAGNGAK
+186 LAKLGGTAGGGAK
-199 AFTALLGNVSKNS
+199 AFTGLLQGVSKNS
-212 QLFLQLGMTMEEV
+212 KLFLQLGMTMEEV

-240 RGERLSSKQS
+240 RGERLSSKQT

-284 DKRLKGVMAGLD
+284 DKRLKGVLAGLD
-296 ETARLAITSTV
+296 ETARLAVTSTV

-316 LGEAVKEMIAT
+316 LGEAVKEMIAM
-327 GGVPIS
+327 GGVPYS
-333 EMSIALSL
+333 ESAVALSL
-341 LNPGIAAATKALNE
+341 LNPGIAAATKALGD

-364 TKEIEKARQTVL
+364 TAEIEKARQTVL
-376 KMSKAELDSLAVR
+376 KMSTAEKDSLAVR
-389 AAMGDQI
+389 AAMGDQV

-406 GNMVEAVTAAD
+406 GNLVESVSAAQ
-417 IEQEKKRKALEEGR
+417 IEQAKKQKAIDEGR
-431 AKKLLDFEQTITDTR
+431 AKTVLDFEQTITDTR

-455 SGIFDSITTVL
+455 SGIFASVTLVL
-466 NSITTKFKE
+466 SNITTKFQE
-475 LTTKEGGLGKIE
+475 LMDEGGGISKIKS
-487 AAAKSFGTVITDLME
+487 AATSFGTAITGLME
-502 SFQKGTLMKD
+502 SFQKGTLMED
-512 IGKYLSDGLN
+512 IGKYLGDGLS

-535 MAGLMNI
+535 MSGLMNI

-554 ATGGPAGQMAATGE
+554 MAGPAGQMAATGE

-661 KMANMK
+661 LMANMK

>member
-56 AKQTGKTTKELEELE
+56 AKQTGKTTKELGELE
-71 EAANNVGNVY
+71 EAANDVGNVY

-431 AKKLLDFEQTITDTR
+431 AKKLLDFEKTITDTR

-487 AAAKSFGTVITDLME
+487 SAAKSFGTVITNLME

-583 PALLGGLGALGAIL
+583 PALLAGLSALGAIL

-610 TVFRM
+610 TVFKM
-615 FANGPVAIGAAV
+615 FANGPVALGAGV

-642 GKGIDLAGDGVEKI
+642 GKGIDLAGDGIEKI

-667 GAANFAEIATSLGL
+667 GATNFAEIATSLGL
-681 LGPALISLTKGGVL
+681 LGPALLTLTAGGVL
-695 ESITSFFGS
+695 ESITSFFGA
-704 SSPFTT
+704 SSPFDT
-710 LVEGINQ
+710 LVDGINE
-717 FEKIDATAIENVKLS
+717 FKDIDATAIENVKLS

-784 SNAGNTTMPSG
+784 DNAGNTTMPSA

>member
-14 VVLENAATEATL
+14 VTLENAATEATL

-42 GGGGEESK
+42 GGGEESK

-56 AKQTGKTTKELEELE
+56 AKQSGKTTKELGELE
-71 EAANNVGNVY
+71 EAANDVGNVY
-81 IRGIGQIANAFKG
+81 IRAAGQITNAFKG

-112 VTGALESIP
+112 IAGALESIP

-168 TSLTMEQYQGVIT
+168 TSLTMEQYSGVISS
-181 TNAEM
+181 NAEM
-186 LAKLGGSAGNGAK
+186 LAKLGSSAGSGAK
-199 AFTALLGNVSKNS
+199 AFTGLLQGVSKNS
-212 QLFLQLGMTMEEV
+212 QLFIQLGMTMEEV

-240 RGERLSSKQS
+240 RGERLSSKQTLS
-250 LASAQAY
+250 SAQAY

-270 QRDEISGAMNEVSN
+270 QRDEISGAMNEVAN
-284 DKRLKGVMAGLD
+284 DKRLKGVLAGLA

-316 LGEAVKEMIAT
+316 LGEAVKEMIAM
-327 GGVPIS
+327 GGVPYS
-333 EMSIALSL
+333 EAATALAL
-341 LNPGIAAATKALNE
+341 LNPGIAAATKALGD

-364 TKEIEKARQTVL
+364 TAEIEKARQTVL
-376 KMSKAELDSLAVR
+376 NMSVAEKDALAVR
-389 AAMGDQI
+389 AAMGDQV

-406 GNMVEAVTAAD
+406 GNLVESVSAAQ
-417 IEQEKKRKALEEGR
+417 IEQAKKQKAIDEGR
-431 AKKLLDFEQTITDTR
+431 ATTVLEFEKTITETR
-446 NKMKNALID
+446 NKMKAALID
-455 SGIFDSITTVL
+455 SGIFASVTTVL
-466 NSITTKFKE
+466 TNITTKFQE
-475 LTTKEGGLGKIE
+475 LMDKGGGISKIKS
-487 AAAKSFGTVITDLME
+487 AATSFGETITGLME

-512 IGKYLSDGLN
+512 IGKYLADGLN
-522 KLGELIAPHISTA
+522 KLGVLIAPHISTA

-568 REGGALSSFL
+568 REGGALSGFL
-578 GLLAG
+578 SLLAG
-583 PALLGGLGALGAIL
+583 PSILAGLSAVGAIL

-610 TVFRM
+610 TVFKM
-615 FANGPVAIGAAV
+615 FANGPVAVGAAV

-656 AAGVE
+656 AAGVGE
-661 KMANMK
+661 MANMK

-681 LGPALISLTKGGVL
+681 LGPALINLTKGGVL

-710 LVEGINQ
+710 LVDGINEFQ
-717 FEKIDATAIENVKLS
+717 NIDATAIENVKLS
-732 GTALEG
+732 GNALEG
-738 LSKFGKDLDVSNL
+738 LSKFGKDLDVSGL
-751 KLYAD
+751 SLYAD
-756 QMERLGNAFEKMNDE
+756 QMERLGDAFEKMNDE
-771 LTKDNSWIPFYKG
+771 LTKDNSWLPFYKG

-819 TEAIRRNGKKLT
+819 TEAIRRNGKRLT